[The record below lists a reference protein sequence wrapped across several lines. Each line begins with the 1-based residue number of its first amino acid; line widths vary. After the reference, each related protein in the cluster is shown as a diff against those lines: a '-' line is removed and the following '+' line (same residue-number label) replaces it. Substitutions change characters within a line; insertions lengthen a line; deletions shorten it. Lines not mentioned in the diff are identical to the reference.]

1 MVRFSRQIYKKIG
14 FMIKFLDL
22 QKLNN
27 QYKSEINLAIANVVD
42 SGWYLSG
49 EENKKFEDAYAS
61 FIGTKYALGVANGL
75 DALRLILRAYIELG
89 IIEEDDE
96 IIVPANTYI
105 ASILA
110 ITDNK
115 LIPVF
120 IEPNELNYQID
131 DSLIEGAITSKT
143 KAIMIVHLYGA
154 CSYTHKIANI
164 CEKYNLKLIE
174 DNAQAHGCVFEGKIT
189 GSLGDAAGH
198 SFYPGKNLG
207 ALGDAGAITTNNK
220 ELFDVIKAL
229 ANYGSAQKYVC
240 NYKGLNSRLDEIQAA
255 ILNVKLK
262 HLNIDTEKRRDIA
275 KYYYQNIQNKLITL
289 PKIENWNA
297 HVFHLFPIF
306 TQNRNDLQN
315 YLTKNNV
322 QTLIHYPIPPH
333 KQICYKEYSN
343 IALPITERIHNQE
356 LSLPIS
362 PVITKEELDTIIA
375 LINNWE

>member
-1 MVRFSRQIYKKIG
+1 
-14 FMIKFLDL
+14 MIKFLDL

-27 QYKSEINLAIANVVD
+27 PYKSEINLAIANVVD
-42 SGWYLSG
+42 SGWYLLG
-49 EENKKFEDAYAS
+49 EENRKFEEAYS
-61 FIGTKYALGVANGL
+61 KFIGTKYALGVANGL
-75 DALRLILRAYIELG
+75 DALRLILRAYLELG
-89 IIEEDDE
+89 EINEGDE

-110 ITDNK
+110 ITENK
-115 LIPVF
+115 LTPIYV
-120 IEPNELNYQID
+120 EPNESNFQID
-131 DSLIEGAITSKT
+131 EDKIEEIITTKT

-154 CSYTHKIANI
+154 CSYTNKIANI
-164 CEKYNLKLIE
+164 CKKYNLKLIE

-220 ELFDVIKAL
+220 ELFDVVKAL
-229 ANYGSAQKYVC
+229 ANYGSSKKYVC

-255 ILNVKLK
+255 VLNVKLK
-262 HLNIDTEKRRDIA
+262 YLNIDTEKRREAA
-275 KYYYQNIQNKLITL
+275 KHYYNNIQNKLLLL
-289 PKIENWNA
+289 PKIENWHS

-306 TQNRNDLQN
+306 TEKRNDLQN

-333 KQICYKEYSN
+333 KQICYKEYSD
-343 IALPITERIHNQE
+343 ISLPITEKIHNQE

-362 PVITKEELDTIIA
+362 PVITKEELNTIIA
-375 LINNWE
+375 LLNNWE